1 MINNLIYIE
10 EILNNIENITF
21 EELDEIKKEKDSE
34 NFSKLLNASKS
45 SFRETLHELTDKA
58 DPVRHVSSNGKLARP
73 LEKGDI
79 VFVNSLGKEGLVLK
93 KPDGDRVMVQAGI
106 LKTTVSISD
115 VSLGGAPK
123 QEKPRGKV
131 SQRGVTSNATRDIST
146 ELNLRGMDSVEAIM
160 ALDNFIDRAVM
171 AKIPTICIVH
181 GKGTGVLRAAVQ
193 KRLKAHKSVKE
204 FRLGRY
210 GEGEDGVTIATLK

>member
-1 MINNLIYIE
+1 GGAL
-10 EILNNIENITF
+10 
-21 EELDEIKKEKDSE
+21 S
-34 NFSKLLNASKS
+34 
-45 SFRETLHELTDKA
+45 
-58 DPVRHVSSNGKLARP
+58 RP

-93 KPDGDRVMVQAGI
+93 TPDGDRVMVQAGI
-106 LKTTVSISD
+106 LKTTVPIAD

-123 QEKPRGKV
+123 VQKAYGKA
-131 SQRGVTSNATRDIST
+131 SQRGVTSNATREVAT

-160 ALDNFIDRAVM
+160 TLDNFIDRAVM
-171 AKIPTICIVH
+171 SKIPTICIVH

-193 KRLKAHKSVKE
+193 KRLKSHKSVKE

-210 GEGEDGVTIATLK
+210 GEGEDGVTIVTLK